1 LSIMDRLL
9 TAGFR
14 HNSRRL
20 TRFARPQPSESL
32 PAPDTSRKYMLY
44 LHVPFCTVLCPFC
57 SFHRVCFEE
66 QKTLRYFKSL
76 RQEIR
81 TLAPFASGPE
91 PWESRCLEHHGS
103 LADRGVPAQ

>member
-1 LSIMDRLL
+1 MDRLL

-32 PAPDTSRKYMLY
+32 PPPDPSRKYMLY

-66 QKTLRYFKSL
+66 QKAVKYFQSL

-81 TLAPFASGPE
+81 MAHEVGYRFSDLYVGGGTPTVMPG
-91 PWESRCLEHHGS
+91 
-103 LADRGVPAQ
+103 